1 MTLSKACTSS
11 FFALMLSTLILS
23 MGQSSAIDMNLFG
36 GRRNQFLCLGEDFD
50 IVKLNDGQAT
60 RTSVLG
66 ANLFRRYSFTV
77 TTETNI
83 AECIT
88 TGGDNGDVDL
98 FICDTSDVDACME
111 DPHDSSIESGTSES
125 VSTIVGARTW
135 YVIVKA
141 GLAPSSFSV
150 RCDENS
156 PLS

>member
-1 MTLSKACTSS
+1 MTFNRTCGST
-11 FFALMLSTLILS
+11 FFALMLSSLALS
-23 MGQSSAIDMNLFG
+23 LGQSSAIDMNLFG

-83 AECIT
+83 AECVT

-98 FICDTSDVDACME
+98 FICDTSDAGACME
-111 DPHDSSIESGTSES
+111 NPHDSSTESGTSES
-125 VSTIVGARTW
+125 VATIVGAQTW

-141 GLAPSSFSV
+141 GLAPTSFSV
-150 RCDENS
+150 RCDENL
-156 PLS
+156 PLP